1 MFVVTLTNEA
11 NKQVTSAY
19 KVPAWFG
26 KRLFISS
33 TPKGAVRDGALEW
46 EVSLQPGES
55 MPLEVRYNYR
65 PIFWMF
71 LLAGILIVAYYFF
84 RSPLKVL
91 KRATV
96 VGSHEEGIT
105 ELKVVVELVN
115 RSGKLVRHV
124 KVIDLVPHLAEV
136 VREFKETMLA
146 PSKIV
151 PHEQRGTLVRWDID
165 MMDPKE
171 HRILMYRVRTKL
183 SVLGG
188 MRSEEHKS
196 ELQSPCNFVFPLLL

>member
-1 MFVVTLTNEA
+1 M
-11 NKQVTSAY
+11 
-19 KVPAWFG
+19 
-26 KRLFISS
+26 
-33 TPKGAVRDGALEW
+33 
-46 EVSLQPGES
+46 
-55 MPLEVRYNYR
+55 
-65 PIFWMF
+65 
-71 LLAGILIVAYYFF
+71 
-84 RSPLKVL
+84 L

-188 MRSEEHKS
+188 MTLPVAAVHFTVEGHAREAVSDKPEIRHHR
-196 ELQSPCNFVFPLLL
+196 